1 MKHPMASLKEA
12 KDYFSE
18 LSTALNAQLDE
29 VHRKALDEL
38 LLAIDQFFDIAA
50 SINMQALDDHF
61 INDSEA
67 TEIGEHGFILLLK
80 LIDLM
85 NQLDLP
91 HKRKEIEQV
100 SLIFARWTIR
110 YNGRIKYLEPIV
122 NACAQLA
129 NILQDKEA
137 LKTLFNLMTEI
148 ADSCTAEIKQDLE
161 APNNMRPWRLLHINR
176 SIVATRTHDPDIIKA
191 AFDELLMYLP
201 HEANGFFAEGM
212 KEMEALNYPAHVRT
226 LMEFYYSQKAGVSLH

>member
-12 KDYFSE
+12 KDYLSG
-18 LSTALNAQLDE
+18 LSTALDTQLDE
-29 VHRKALDEL
+29 AHRRALDDL
-38 LLAIDQFFDIAA
+38 LISVDQFFNVAA
-50 SINMQALDDHF
+50 TINMQALDDHF

-67 TEIGEHGFILLLK
+67 TEIGAHGFILLLK

-85 NQLDLP
+85 NKLDLP
-91 HKRKEIEQV
+91 HKRKEIEQI

-110 YNGRIKYLEPIV
+110 YNGRIKHLEPIV

-148 ADSCTAEIKQDLE
+148 ADSCTEEIKQDLE
-161 APNNMRPWRLLHINR
+161 AHNNMRPWRLLHINR
-176 SIVATRTHDPDIIKA
+176 GIVATRTHDPDIMKA
-191 AFDELLMYLP
+191 AFNELLMYLP
-201 HEANGFFAEGM
+201 HEAGGFFAEGM

-226 LMEFYYSQKAGVSLH
+226 LMELYHLQKPGISLH